1 MGLLDKTAVLDLVG
15 AQQEPVKLSVNIFL
29 RFLSDCHLD
38 EVRKMQMHLHYVGES
53 TGERSCGFVASQ

>member
-38 EVRKMQMHLHYVGES
+38 EVRKMQFSLSGSSSVGGES
-53 TGERSCGFVASQ
+53 SSILL